1 MKRAI
6 SMVRIVGG
14 MAVAAGVFAGLAL
27 AHGNEQTDARAA
39 IGGAR
44 VVIHYGRPELKGRDP
59 LKLIEPGQMWRM
71 GADVPT
77 TLETDSA
84 LDFGGTKVEKGKYVL
99 LAWLIEQGK
108 WALVVSRQP
117 ISKYEP
123 SAKVAEI
130 PLELSQEGPSAEEVT
145 IGLTGRGSRGVIE
158 IRWGTLRLTG
168 SFSAA
173 K

>member
-1 MKRAI
+1 MRKAFRIARRAC
-6 SMVRIVGG
+6 G
-14 MAVAAGVFAGLAL
+14 AVIIAALFAGVAQ
-27 AHGNEQTDARAA
+27 AHGHEQSDARAS
-39 IGGAR
+39 IGGAH
-44 VVIHYGRPELKGRDP
+44 VVVHYGRPELKGRDP
-59 LKLIEPGQMWRM
+59 LKLIEPGQMWRL

-84 LDFGGTKVEKGKYVL
+84 LDFGGTKVPKGKYVL
-99 LAWLIEQGK
+99 LARLIEPGK
-108 WALVVSRQP
+108 WTLVVSRQP

-123 SAKVAEI
+123 SAKAAEI
-130 PLELSQEGPSAEEVT
+130 PLILGKDAKPAEEVT
-145 IGLTGRGSRGVIE
+145 ISLTGRGSRGQIE